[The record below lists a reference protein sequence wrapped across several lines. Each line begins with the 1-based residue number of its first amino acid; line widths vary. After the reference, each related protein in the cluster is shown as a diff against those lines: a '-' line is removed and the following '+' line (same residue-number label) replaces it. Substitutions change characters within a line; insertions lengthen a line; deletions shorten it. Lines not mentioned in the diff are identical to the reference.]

1 MYQIHQY
8 FLDKYDPHTPL
19 VIRKTKILIN
29 VIIALLIFCVFIFA
43 AHILGKLPWFVLLSD
58 FLLIASGFLGLYLIK
73 SGHWHRASSFIILML
88 AITIFVQLPLRD
100 LLNNQPKTHLR
111 FLETLTLLIGCLS
124 LISLFAYRS
133 YQIFLFTIIALV
145 MVFSHFTIIVYKYG
159 HTYAYNSA
167 FADLVIYATVLLCT
181 GYMANYMFELQEN
194 LIHDLEQESSKVR
207 DLNNNL
213 QAKVEARTHEL
224 ETRNQELEKANF
236 ELDKFVYSISHDL
249 RSPLVS
255 ALGLVALMREE
266 TEVSSLQYYVQMIDK
281 LLIRLDDLVKD
292 ILDISINS
300 RQENQKEVIDFR
312 RLIDEA
318 FDSHKFG
325 HRLRHIQKIIQVEQ
339 KSIFYSDRRRL
350 SILFNNIISNAI
362 KYSNEEQGD
371 KAFVR
376 VRVIADK
383 LGADIEIEDNG
394 EGISA
399 ESIDKI
405 FDMFYRATSNSH
417 GSGLGLYIV
426 KESLKK
432 IGGTIEVQSQ
442 LGKGTYFKVK
452 VPNDYEPDFVYLPPV
467 EKVSNVKIG

>member
-1 MYQIHQY
+1 MYPIHQY
-8 FLDKYDPHTPL
+8 FLEKYNPHSPL

-29 VIIALLIFCVFIFA
+29 IIIVLLIFCVFVFG

-58 FLLIASGFLGLYLIK
+58 FLLIISGLLGLYLIK
-73 SGHWHRASSFIILML
+73 IGHWHRASSFIILML
-88 AITIFVQLPLRD
+88 AISIFVQLPLRD
-100 LLNNQPKTHLR
+100 WLNNQPQTHLR

-133 YQIFLFTIIALV
+133 YQIFLFTLIALGV
-145 MVFSHFTIIVYKYG
+145 VFSHFAIIVYKYG

-167 FADLVIYATVLLCT
+167 FADLVIYSTVLLCT

-194 LIHDLEQESSKVR
+194 LIVDLEQESSKVR
-207 DLNNNL
+207 DLNNTL
-213 QAKVEARTHEL
+213 QIKVEARTYEL
-224 ETRNQELEKANF
+224 ETRNQELVKANF

-325 HRLRHIQKIIQVEQ
+325 HRLRHIQKMIHVDQ

-350 SILFNNIISNAI
+350 SILFNNLISNAI
-362 KYSNEEQGD
+362 KYSSEEIGD
-371 KAFVR
+371 NAFVK
-376 VRVIADK
+376 VQVVADK
-383 LGADIEIEDNG
+383 SGAEIVIEDNG
-394 EGISA
+394 EGIGE

-426 KESLKK
+426 KESLHK
-432 IGGTIEVQSQ
+432 IGGKIEVKSQ
-442 LGKGTYFKVK
+442 LGKGTYFRIN
-452 VPNDYEPDFVYLPPV
+452 VPNEYEPDFVYLPPID
-467 EKVSNVKIG
+467 KNPQMKIG